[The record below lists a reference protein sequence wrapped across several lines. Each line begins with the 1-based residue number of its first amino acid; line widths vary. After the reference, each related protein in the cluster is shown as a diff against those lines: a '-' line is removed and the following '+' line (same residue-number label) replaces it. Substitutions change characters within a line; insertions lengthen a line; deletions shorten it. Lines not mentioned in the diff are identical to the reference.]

1 MEQQL
6 TFKIVSGPEALE
18 IVSRIAS
25 VGRWGSDREEARAVF
40 LKFLARYE
48 IDASRQAG
56 AFLGERLIG
65 YSLCLVNPG
74 ATASVFLP
82 EGFPEL
88 VPGYSYF
95 EVASQILR
103 CLADSMAEW
112 DLAVLQTMVVDENS
126 LPARIFS
133 SAGFGVLC
141 RLNILD
147 AGVEME
153 TREDPTEDIEWLP
166 FGQIPEERF
175 SDLILQTYD
184 ASQDCPRLT
193 GLRTGGEVLAGH
205 RYAGIFEPDGWA
217 ILQFRRRDAGVLLLN
232 STEEDPGRMELIYMG
247 LAPWARGA
255 DLSRHLMR
263 RVFEIARRKGKKTIR
278 LAVDGGNVP
287 ALRLYNKFGFKE
299 VARQTVL
306 AVLNESRKNK
316 IKEGP
321 HGR

>member
-1 MEQQL
+1 MEQKL
-6 TFKIVSGPEALE
+6 TYKVVSGPEALE
-18 IVSRIAS
+18 IVSRFVS
-25 VGRWGSDREEARAVF
+25 MGRWGSDREEARAVF
-40 LKFLARYE
+40 LKFLSRYQ
-48 IDASRQAG
+48 IDATRQAG
-56 AFLGERLIG
+56 AFLGEGPVG

-74 ATASVFLP
+74 ATASVFIP
-82 EGFPEL
+82 EHFPEL
-88 VPGYSYF
+88 DPGYSYF
-95 EVASQILR
+95 EVASEILR
-103 CLADSMAEW
+103 CLAESIGEW

-126 LPARIFS
+126 LPARIFF

-175 SDLILQTYD
+175 FNLILQTYD
-184 ASQDCPRLT
+184 ASRDCPRLT
-193 GLRTGGEVLAGH
+193 GLRTGEEVLAGH
-205 RYAGIFEPDGWA
+205 RCAGIFEPDGWA

-232 STEEDPGRMELIYMG
+232 STEEDPGRMELVYMG

-263 RVFEIARRKGKKTIR
+263 RTFEIARRKGKKTIR
-278 LAVDGGNVP
+278 LAVDGENTP
-287 ALRLYNKFGFKE
+287 AIRLYEKYGFKE

-306 AVLNESRKNK
+306 AVLNESRRTK
-316 IKEGP
+316 IKEGTY
-321 HGR
+321 GR